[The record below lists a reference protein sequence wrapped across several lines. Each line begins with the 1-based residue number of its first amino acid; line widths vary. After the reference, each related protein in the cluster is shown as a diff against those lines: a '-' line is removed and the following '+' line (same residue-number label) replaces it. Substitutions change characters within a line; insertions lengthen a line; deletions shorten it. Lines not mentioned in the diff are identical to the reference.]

1 MKHCC
6 DQVVWRYRWKLV
18 SLSLSLSSPSLSS
31 LGLPDE
37 KGRLEILNIH
47 TAKMRNNDKL
57 DKDVDL
63 EELAKVTRNFSGAEI
78 EGLVRSATATAMN
91 RMLSVRK
98 RGEEEKE
105 RGGKKERRGEWVA
118 LWLMNNTIFLR

>member
-1 MKHCC
+1 M
-6 DQVVWRYRWKLV
+6 VRV
-18 SLSLSLSSPSLSS
+18 SLSLSSPSLSS

-91 RMLSVRK
+91 RMLSVRR

-105 RGGKKERRGEWVA
+105 RGGREEGEESGWPYG
-118 LWLMNNTIFLR
+118 L